1 MQSLVRNNALHH
13 AQAHLRPPAT
23 SAGGWSEACRQWTGR
38 GPNTHSRTCDRTMRA
53 FSVSLDVTGMAMITT
68 HRHPAEHYHARPDF
82 LSGASQVVAR
92 GTSRGTTGARA
103 LPDAYEPHCDR
114 YKVLLLLDK
123 GFLTD
128 MRTAAAGV
136 CSRRPTSFT
145 TYPGGMQTI

>member
-1 MQSLVRNNALHH
+1 M
-13 AQAHLRPPAT
+13 
-23 SAGGWSEACRQWTGR
+23 
-38 GPNTHSRTCDRTMRA
+38 
-53 FSVSLDVTGMAMITT
+53 SLDVTGMAMIVT
-68 HRHPAEHYHARPDF
+68 HRHPAEHKHARPDF

-103 LPDAYEPHCDR
+103 FLTGIEPRCDR